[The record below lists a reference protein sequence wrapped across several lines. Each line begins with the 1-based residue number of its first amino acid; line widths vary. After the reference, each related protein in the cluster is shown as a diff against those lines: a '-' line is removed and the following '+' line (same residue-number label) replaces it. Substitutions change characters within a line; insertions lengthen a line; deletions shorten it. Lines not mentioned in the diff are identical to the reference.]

1 MFRWM
6 RGWLV
11 LGMVVMLGTWPGD
24 AQAQRRPG
32 AIGLGAQIGEPSGVT
47 LQVYR
52 PQAVS
57 YDFLAAWDLDDF
69 VFLNVHG
76 LYEQHLD
83 RQGQVHLFYG
93 PGAFIGFRDRPG
105 DRDDDTV
112 AGISGRIGIGFL
124 IDRFETTG
132 RLPRAWHWRQPPRV
146 TSAGDWVSA
155 SSSSSLGKEASR
167 AESAIHRSPL
177 AAFRHGK
184 RTFL

>member
-1 MFRWM
+1 MSTFSTASNTMFRWM

-124 IDRFETTG
+124 IDRFEIYGQITP
-132 RLPRAWHWRQPPRV
+132 RLALAPA
-146 TSAGDWVSA
+146 TEGDIGGG
-155 SSSSSLGKEASR
+155 LG
-167 AESAIHRSPL
+167 
-177 AAFRHGK
+177 FR
-184 RTFL
+184 FFFQ